1 MQNLPDRIALV
12 GMMGA
17 GKTTIGRL
25 LAGALNYDFVDLDEY
40 IVGKEGRS
48 ISSLFE
54 SHGRAH
60 FRWLENEALRI
71 FSDRKKLLLST
82 GGGAPTL
89 EQNATLLSEKYFTLH
104 LRVEPAVA
112 AKRLFAEKSE
122 RPLIAACT
130 AMEQVEEVMKTIW
143 EERKA
148 FYQTAHWEVEVS
160 RLSPEEVRDQC
171 LRLFKQTG
179 AAEREAGKN

>member
-17 GKTTIGRL
+17 GKTTIGKM
-25 LAGALNYDFVDLDEY
+25 LARALNYDFVDLDEY

-48 ISSLFE
+48 ITSLFE

-60 FRWLENEALRI
+60 FRWLENEALRF

-89 EQNATLLSEKYFTLH
+89 EQNAALLKEKYFTLH

-112 AKRLFAEKSE
+112 AKRLLAEKSD

-130 AMEQVEEVMKTIW
+130 GPDEVEEVMKGIW
-143 EERKA
+143 EERKG
-148 FYQTAHWEVEVS
+148 FYQPAHLELEVS
-160 RLSPEEVRDQC
+160 HLSPEEVMEQC
-171 LRLFKQTG
+171 LSLLKQNS
-179 AAEREAGKN
+179 AAGSGSGKN